1 MDENVERLREL
12 VRDWWFESHLSA
24 APGEV
29 SETHT
34 DSLLALL
41 SSVDAEATERAAKV
55 CDDRVEWSHGSPYEP
70 SCPRNSESQEAY
82 DCARAIR
89 STLPT
94 PAAQEAQKP

>member
-55 CDDRVEWSHGSPYEP
+55 CEDVADASRSNGTYMLGALACLDE
-70 SCPRNSESQEAY
+70 
-82 DCARAIR
+82 IR